1 MGAEIQQQDGWN
13 GTLTLINKHFVAFNP
28 VLQYKAF
35 IASSILGK
43 ATLKYDNY

>member
-1 MGAEIQQQDGWN
+1 MEQQDGWN

-35 IASSILGK
+35 IAASISGK
-43 ATLKYDNY
+43 ATVKNDNF